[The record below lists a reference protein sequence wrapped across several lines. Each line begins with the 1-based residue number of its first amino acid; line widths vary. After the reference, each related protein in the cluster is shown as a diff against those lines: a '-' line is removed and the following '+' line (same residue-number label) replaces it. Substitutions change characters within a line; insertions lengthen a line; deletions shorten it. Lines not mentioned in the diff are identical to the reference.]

1 MEENYPTL
9 IDVRKG
15 KLDTYTFSLCLQ
27 FLTQNSQ
34 IPLNI
39 RCDRIIFYS
48 NETLSKAWLSG
59 LAQTSWERRGLEI
72 ELTTRS

>member
-48 NETLSKAWLSG
+48 NETLSKA
-59 LAQTSWERRGLEI
+59 
-72 ELTTRS
+72 